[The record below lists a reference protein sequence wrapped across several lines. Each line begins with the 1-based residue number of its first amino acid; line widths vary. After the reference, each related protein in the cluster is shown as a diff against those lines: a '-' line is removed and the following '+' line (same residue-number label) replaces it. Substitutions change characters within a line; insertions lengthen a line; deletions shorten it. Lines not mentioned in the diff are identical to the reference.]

1 MRLRNIDLYFLYCQI
16 SGLMITVLVLWY
28 GGHLIKNLLMKP
40 DIMISF
46 VLYQFELSDCFN
58 AIGTVY
64 TGMHIT
70 ITFIY
75 CVLQLL

>member
-1 MRLRNIDLYFLYCQI
+1 
-16 SGLMITVLVLWY
+16 MITVLVLWY

-70 ITFIY
+70 NTFIY
-75 CVLQLL
+75 CFTTSLKTRPNKMSIDQVKVL